1 MKSWPSASS
10 ISTSNIVESQEPMY
24 EATSMDINCE
34 AYYAAAAAAVTMC
47 FPRLIASLGY
57 SMCCRIDAGPSK
69 VASLRRNE
77 QAFSIR

>member
-1 MKSWPSASS
+1 MYLWPSASS
-10 ISTSNIVESQEPMY
+10 ISTSNIVQSQEPMY

-34 AYYAAAAAAVTMC
+34 AYYAATAAVTMC